1 MLAYHDREWGVP
13 VHDDRLLFEHL
24 VLDGFQAGLS
34 WAVVLNKREAF
45 RKAFG
50 GFDAEKVAR
59 YSSRSVERLLRDP
72 GIIRNR
78 QKVEAAIK
86 NAKAFLAVQEDVG
99 SFDAFLWQFVDGTPK
114 QNRWRTLKQIPAHT
128 RQSDEMSAALKS
140 RGFSFV
146 GSTICYAFMQ
156 AAGLV
161 NDHVVTCFRW
171 SEVAAMADG
180 SRPGEAAENSTN
192 GKEAVTSAQ
201 SGKER

>member
-1 MLAYHDREWGVP
+1 MITYHDREWGVP

-45 RKAFG
+45 RKAFN
-50 GFDAEKVAR
+50 GFDPEKVAR

-86 NAKAFLAVQEDVG
+86 NAKAFLAVQEEIG
-99 SFDAFLWQFVDGTPK
+99 SFAQFLWQFVDGVPR
-114 QNRWRTLKQIPAHT
+114 QNRWKTMKQIPART
-128 RQSDEMSAALKS
+128 EQSDAMSAALKA
-140 RGFSFV
+140 RGFGFV

-161 NDHVVTCFRW
+161 NDHVIACFRW
-171 SEVAAMADG
+171 KEVAAMAG
-180 SRPGEAAENSTN
+180 R
-192 GKEAVTSAQ
+192 VT
-201 SGKER
+201 